1 MASTENNIA
10 AKKGIRIA
18 LINLFIVA
26 LLGVIMRYKIAYS
39 LPFIEQKNFLH
50 AHSHFAFAGWITQAL
65 MTLMIAWL
73 AKHSQ
78 ENIFKKYRWLLT
90 GNLIS
95 AYGMLLTFPW
105 EGYGVFSTAFSTLAI
120 FISYAFAFI
129 FWKDLNKQTT
139 KNVTHYWFK
148 AALVFSVISSA
159 GAFLLSYLMVN
170 NISHPNWYLASI
182 YFYLHFQYNGW
193 FFFGCM
199 GLLSAYL
206 IKHGIANSVLRKSFW
221 LFAGACIPAYFLSA
235 LWLSIPTWVY
245 IIVVVASIA
254 QLAGWGI
261 LVKQLLSNKL
271 ILFKD
276 AGVQIRWLFLLSG
289 IALSIKLLL
298 QAASTIPS
306 LSDFAFGFRPVVIGY
321 LHLVL
326 LGIITLFIIGYCK
339 IENLIFANR
348 TANAGILI
356 FIFGIIL
363 NELFLLIQG
372 TSYMNFVSVPYINQ
386 LLLAAA
392 ICMASGLALLIFGAR
407 EKNFVPNTLS

>member
-1 MASTENNIA
+1 MAASGNNITA
-10 AKKGIRIA
+10 QKGIRIA
-18 LINLFIVA
+18 LVNLFTVA

-39 LPFIEQKNFLH
+39 IPFIEQKNFLH

-73 AKHSQ
+73 AKSSH
-78 ENIFKKYRWLLT
+78 ENIFKKYKWLLA

-95 AYGMLLTFPW
+95 AYGMLLSFPW
-105 EGYGVFSTAFSTLAI
+105 EGYGIFSITFSTLAI
-120 FISYAFAFI
+120 FISYAFAFL
-129 FWKDLNKQTT
+129 FWKDLNKQST

-148 AALVFSVISSA
+148 AALVFSVISSL
-159 GAFLLSYLMVN
+159 GAFTLSYLMAN
-170 NISHPNWYLASI
+170 SISHPNWYLASI

-199 GLLSAYL
+199 GLLSTYL
-206 IKHGIANSVLRKSFW
+206 VNYGIAHSALRKSFW
-221 LFAGACIPAYFLSA
+221 FLCGACIPAYFLSA
-235 LWLSIPTWVY
+235 LWLSIPLWVY
-245 IIVVVASIA
+245 IIVVAASVA
-254 QLAGWGI
+254 QLVGWAI
-261 LVKQLLSNKL
+261 LVKQMSINKSN
-271 ILFKD
+271 LFK
-276 AGVQIRWLFLLSG
+276 ATAVQTRWLLLLSG

-348 TANAGILI
+348 IANAGILI
-356 FIFGIIL
+356 FILGIIL

-372 TSYMNFVSVPYINQ
+372 TSYMNFIAVPYINQ

-392 ICMASGLALLIFGAR
+392 ICMATGLAFLVTGLGKGI
-407 EKNFVPNTLS
+407 VPKSIV